1 MSQPTRHQRKSR
13 KSSSQSLQ
21 GKENRGLF
29 YLQLLVAALLV
40 VRLLIP
46 TETSAQGSTLWL
58 VQLWLVAGLGGALIA
73 TRSNCFR
80 FRVDRFD
87 LLLLVIILGH
97 LLSTLTVFT
106 GGGDRRVAIN
116 MLWEWVALGITFYL
130 VRRLFLSQQLK
141 QKLILATATTAIVL
155 AGFGVWQHFVIFPS
169 SIRLYENICHEKS
182 GIELQKELSKIGVP
196 TDRAGRMNW
205 ENRLHSTEPRA
216 TFILANSF
224 AGVLASLFV
233 LLIIWGTSHW
243 KKEPLFIC
251 AFVFA
256 ASLMG
261 YCLVLTK
268 SRTAWV
274 GAMAGILLWGI
285 LRWGGKSLQ
294 SKKWLLRVGVVVCLV
309 LAVFVIA
316 GVSGGIDREVFSEAP
331 KSLLYR
337 LQYWQGS
344 WGVIQEHP
352 FFGVGAGNF
361 RFHYLQH
368 KLAESSEEIADP
380 HNLFLDIWTSGGL
393 LALVGLM
400 GMLLSTAPILLKR
413 TDASQKTSS
422 KDSKEN
428 DSNEQGKSDSLFIG
442 TVVGFVF
449 LILLRWLLDV
459 HFDTTLFVMLAGWI
473 VFYSLL
479 KRLATSSKIP
489 QYYYLCGGVV
499 MVVHLLG
506 AGGIER
512 PAMVQTLLLLL
523 AVAVPLKEKLPEK
536 ESSTDNAIIPEFRSS
551 VPVITFWVVLFIC
564 CMMTAT
570 LPVLKNQIAMN
581 YVTTATEIQTKEKY
595 LSVAATVDP
604 FSTSSTF
611 QLAQLSFSKWNR
623 PIAQENH
630 FQDAIKWLNVILE
643 KEPRNS
649 GIWHV
654 QGEWYLLKYKKTGL
668 LLEVQSAVNS
678 FYRAVE
684 LHPTSVL
691 FRKDLAEAMYRANK
705 SKAASVQATE
715 ALRLDEINRKYHHTD
730 KYLSSGEIQQLKLF
744 QKQQNE
750 KSF

>member
-1 MSQPTRHQRKSR
+1 
-13 KSSSQSLQ
+13 
-21 GKENRGLF
+21 
-29 YLQLLVAALLV
+29 
-40 VRLLIP
+40 
-46 TETSAQGSTLWL
+46 
-58 VQLWLVAGLGGALIA
+58 
-73 TRSNCFR
+73 
-80 FRVDRFD
+80 
-87 LLLLVIILGH
+87 
-97 LLSTLTVFT
+97 
-106 GGGDRRVAIN
+106 
-116 MLWEWVALGITFYL
+116 
-130 VRRLFLSQQLK
+130 
-141 QKLILATATTAIVL
+141 
-155 AGFGVWQHFVIFPS
+155 
-169 SIRLYENICHEKS
+169 EKS
-182 GIELQKELSKIGVP
+182 GVELQKELRKIGVP

-233 LLIIWGTSHW
+233 LLMIWGTSRW
-243 KKEPLFIC
+243 EKEPFFIC

-256 ASLMG
+256 TSLMG

-274 GAMAGILLWGI
+274 GAIAGVLLWGI

-294 SKKWLLRVGVVVCLV
+294 SKKWLLRVAVVVCLV
-309 LAVFVIA
+309 LAAFVIA

-337 LQYWQGS
+337 LQYWQGT

-400 GMLLSTAPILLKR
+400 GMLLSATPILLKR
-413 TDASQKTSS
+413 TNAPQKTSS
-422 KDSKEN
+422 KDSNSKDSKEN
-428 DSNEQGKSDSLFIG
+428 NGNNQEKRDSLFIG
-442 TVVGFVF
+442 TIAGFVF

-459 HFDTTLFVMLAGWI
+459 HFDTTLFVMLAGWV
-473 VFYSLL
+473 VFYRLL
-479 KRLATSSKIP
+479 KRLVTSSEIP
-489 QYYYLCGGVV
+489 PYCYLCGGVV

-523 AVAVPLKEKLPEK
+523 AVAVPLKEKLPEEK
-536 ESSTDNAIIPEFRSS
+536 SSKNESSRQNSIAPEFRSS

-564 CMMTAT
+564 CLMTAT

-581 YVTTATEIQTKEKY
+581 YVTTTQEIQTKERY

-623 PIAQENH
+623 PIAQESH

-654 QGEWYLLKYKKTGL
+654 QGEWYLLKYKKTRL
-668 LLEVQSAVNS
+668 LLAVQSAVNS

-691 FRKDLAEAMYRANK
+691 FRKDLAEALHRANK
-705 SKAASVQATE
+705 NKAASVQATE

-730 KYLSSGEIQQLKLF
+730 KYLSSEEIQQLKLF
-744 QKQQNE
+744 QKQMNQ